1 MQMLAY
7 HYFIQQFNFTTSQT
21 QNPATFFSFK
31 DMAETIVSVVAEELL
46 GKLFSLASNEIGL
59 AWGVQKDAQEL
70 FDTLTTIKAVLLD
83 AEDKQIHNEKLKV
96 WLGMLKDFCY
106 DGEDVLDMI
115 GLKDLRKQVV
125 NSQSSTRK
133 VRHFFS
139 SSNPVAFHFTLGHK
153 IKKIKERLAKIADDK
168 DNFNLTEK
176 VDSNH
181 VIGWERETHSFV
193 RASDVIGRDK
203 DKEEIM
209 KLLLR
214 PSNGHE
220 NVAVIPIVGIGGLGK
235 TTLGKLVYNDKMVDE
250 FFKLKMWICVSD
262 EFVLKKILIDII
274 ESATGKKYVE
284 KSTDQLQIILRD
296 ILSRE
301 KYLLVLD
308 DVWNED
314 YGLWVELRN
323 LLIECV
329 SGSKIIITT
338 RSDHVASIMGT
349 VPTYKLEGLSLDDC
363 LLVFVK
369 YAFKEGQEKQHP
381 NLMEIGIEIVK
392 KCGGIPLAV
401 RALGSLLYSSTSEQD
416 WKNLRDNEI
425 WKLDKK
431 ENDILN
437 ALRISYNHLPP
448 HLKQCFVYCSICPKD
463 VVFSSI
469 HLVQFWMAHGLLQS
483 HNENQDLES
492 IGMQYIKEL
501 MSRSFFQ
508 DITQLHENLY
518 TFKIHDLMHDLA
530 TSLMRNE
537 FSIVKSTNQICTKS
551 HRHLSFHFV
560 DAPIIDVPN
569 ILPNLGHLRS
579 ISFYPITGESTG
591 ISQSFLELIVSRCK
605 FLRIL
610 NLFSSNIEVVPKKIG
625 NLKHL
630 RYLYLGFNPKI
641 KELPSSFYKLQNLQY
656 LSLLGCQE
664 LKVLTRDVKYL
675 ISLRRLALTT
685 IQKHLPNNGIGCLN
699 SLRHLWISNCNNLEY
714 LFEDIGH
721 LRVLQSL
728 RIFECPRLIS
738 LPHGV
743 RSLSSLEDLHLI
755 SCERLNIDLSI
766 GSDKQDNHDELSSTW
781 PHFRCLYIEELPQLV
796 EFPQWLI
803 QCSTNTLKRLD
814 IINCSNL
821 NALPE
826 SMQKLQVLR
835 VVNCPELSS
844 LPKDIDRLI
853 ALKELIIRGCP
864 KLSERCEQ
872 ETSEDWSKIAHIPQI
887 TLDGKIIKSTEN

>member
-1 MQMLAY
+1 
-7 HYFIQQFNFTTSQT
+7 
-21 QNPATFFSFK
+21 
-31 DMAETIVSVVAEELL
+31 MAETIVSVIAEVLL

-70 FDTLTTIKAVLLD
+70 VDTLTTIKAVLLD

-96 WLGMLKDFCY
+96 WLGKLKEICY
-106 DGEDVLDMI
+106 DVEDVLDEI
-115 GLKDLRKQVV
+115 EVEGLHKQVL

-133 VRHFFS
+133 VCHFFS
-139 SSNPVAFHFTLGHK
+139 SSNPIVFRFTLEHK
-153 IKKIKERLAKIADDK
+153 IKKIKKRLAKIVVNK

-193 RASDVIGRDK
+193 HASDVIGRDK

-209 KLLLR
+209 KLLLH
-214 PSNGHE
+214 PGNGHE
-220 NVAVIPIVGIGGLGK
+220 NASVIPIVGIGGLGK
-235 TTLGKLVYNDKMVDE
+235 TTLVKLVYNDKMVE
-250 FFKLKMWICVSD
+250 EYFTLKMWVCVSD
-262 EFVLKKILIDII
+262 EFVLKKLLIDII
-274 ESATGKKYVE
+274 QSATGQKNIHE
-284 KSTDQLQIILRD
+284 NIDRLQRILRD
-296 ILSRE
+296 ILSHE

-329 SGSKIIITT
+329 SGSKIIVTT
-338 RSDHVASIMGT
+338 RSDRVASIVGT
-349 VPTYKLEGLSLDDC
+349 VTTYKLEGLSLDDC

-392 KCGGIPLAV
+392 KCGGVPLAV
-401 RALGSLLYSSTSEQD
+401 RVLGSLLYSSTSEQD

-431 ENDILN
+431 ENGILN

-448 HLKQCFVYCSICPKD
+448 HLKQCFVYCSIFPKD
-463 VVFSSI
+463 IEFTSI
-469 HLVQFWMAHGLLQS
+469 HLVRFWMAHGLLQS
-483 HNENQDLES
+483 HNENQDLEN
-492 IGMQYIKEL
+492 IGKQYVKEL

-508 DITQLHENLY
+508 DIVQLHENLY
-518 TFKIHDLMHDLA
+518 TFKIHDLMQDLA

-537 FSIVKSTNQICTKS
+537 CLIVKSTNQICTKS
-551 HRHLSFHFV
+551 HRHLLFYFI

-579 ISFYPITGESTG
+579 ITFYPITGESTG

-605 FLRIL
+605 FLRML

-630 RYLYLGFNPKI
+630 RYLYLGYNPKI
-641 KELPSSFYKLQNLQY
+641 KELPSSIYKLQNLQY
-656 LSLLGCQE
+656 LSLLGCEE
-664 LKVLTRDVKYL
+664 LKALTRDVKYL
-675 ISLRRLALTT
+675 ISLRRLVLTT

-699 SLRHLWISNCNNLEY
+699 SLRHLWICKCNNLEY
-714 LFEDIGH
+714 LFEDIGCLKG
-721 LRVLQSL
+721 LRSL
-728 RIFECPRLIS
+728 WITECPRLIS

-743 RSLSSLEDLHLI
+743 RNLSSLEELGLR
-755 SCERLNIDLSI
+755 SCKRLNLDLSI
-766 GSDKQDNHDELSSTW
+766 GLDKQDNHDELNSTW
-781 PHFRCLYIEELPQLV
+781 PHLRYLRITELPQLV

-803 QCSTNTLKRLD
+803 QCSTNTLEGLE
-814 IINCSNL
+814 ILNCSNL
-821 NALPE
+821 KALPE
-826 SMQKLQVLR
+826 SMEKLQFLGIEK
-835 VVNCPELSS
+835 CPKLSS
-844 LPKDIDRLI
+844 LPKNMDRLI
-853 ALKELIIRGCP
+853 ALRELIIRGCP

-872 ETSEDWSKIAHIPQI
+872 EIGEDWSKIAHILRI
-887 TLDGKIIKSTEN
+887 TLEGKMIKSTEN